1 MVLLGFT
8 GFSGLYQQNQMNL
21 LVLLGLTALFLDITS
36 YYVRSNEPMRFSWI
50 TRFYLVSLGFTGFYW
65 VILDFTGFF
74 LGLTGFDWV

>member
-1 MVLLGFT
+1 MFGFT

-50 TRFYLVSLGFTGFYW
+50 LFSFTWFYWVLLGYTGFYW
-65 VILDFTGFF
+65 FF
-74 LGLTGFDWV
+74 SRFDWV

>member
-1 MVLLGFT
+1 MFGFT